1 MLAPVAALQALL
13 LLAYPLLVYFALDF
27 ASPRAIAL
35 CTLALVAARAA
46 LLARARL
53 AALARVFAPIG
64 VAFAVTS
71 LVSLI
76 WNNELWLL
84 LAPALQNLTLFG
96 AFALSFAR
104 RETAI
109 EILARAQVG
118 ELSAEEVTYCR
129 RVNALWC
136 SFLAANSATCA
147 AVALFASREVWALYT
162 GVIAYAL
169 LGVLFAGEYVYRH
182 WRFRR
187 YVGAPTDAFLRR
199 LFPPKAR

>member
-1 MLAPVAALQALL
+1 MFARVAALQALL
-13 LLAYPLLVYFALDF
+13 LLAYPLLVYFALGF

-35 CTLALVAARAA
+35 CTLALVAGRAA
-46 LLARARL
+46 LFARARL
-53 AALARVFAPIG
+53 AAFARVFAPVG
-64 VAFAVTS
+64 VAFAMTS

-76 WNNELWLL
+76 WNDELWLL
-84 LAPALQNLTLFG
+84 LAPALQNLTLFA
-96 AFALSFAR
+96 AFALSFTR

-109 EILARAQVG
+109 ETLARAQVG

-136 SFLAANSATCA
+136 AFLAANSAACA
-147 AVALFASREVWALYT
+147 AVALVGSREAWALYT
-162 GVIAYAL
+162 GIVAYVL
-169 LGVLFAGEYVYRH
+169 LGVLFACEYVYRH

-199 LFPPKAR
+199 LFPPRAP